1 ARAGGAGWYRMVMKM
16 IGYETVSHFVF
27 TLFYDRL
34 GHCSDR
40 HLPPGYYRVHFERGG
55 SWFNFFGVEQSS
67 AGGWLCFLV
76 LWLEPSGYAECL
88 AQNQGHRLGGYPT

>member
-1 ARAGGAGWYRMVMKM
+1 MVMKM

-40 HLPPGYYRVHFERGG
+40 HLPPSYYRVYFERGG
-55 SWFNFFGVEQSS
+55 SWFNCGAKNS
-67 AGGWLCFLV
+67 LV
-76 LWLEPSGYAECL
+76 ISGQFHGL
-88 AQNQGHRLGGYPT
+88 FP